1 MNIYSID
8 SDNDGLTDSQEIF
21 FTKTNPLKYDSVAEG
36 ISDANVDNDNDGLNN
51 GREVG
56 LGTNPNSADSDEDGL
71 SDSDEVNIYFTDPC
85 SDDTDGD
92 TLKDGDEIEL
102 NFNPLLVDT
111 DYNGVWDCDERILQT
126 LDVEIDNQERTDVTG
141 VSVEFEGT
149 GYINSTTSIED
160 LYGKDIYVSN
170 TAGLVG
176 VPVEINST
184 SEFDSAVIKFYMDS
198 SYTLEDLNNL
208 LILWYDEE
216 NDRFVEQETTV
227 NGSDMTV
234 STEVNHFSKYMIV
247 DKTEWFEAWRN
258 EIDYSTDS
266 DEVYDTV
273 IAIDCSGSMSTND
286 PNFQYTI
293 RNTLY
298 PGSSYEIITCYRKLA
313 SENYV
318 KAQKNDDQT
327 GIVLFTSYASVACG
341 LTNSEPDLI
350 EAIDGVYSSGGTD
363 FNSAVNT
370 SVNMLIHARTGS
382 EKMILLVSDGESSIS
397 NTTLNAAITNNI
409 KINTVYIGGQNNN
422 ELLRNIATQTGG
434 KYFKAVTADE
444 LIDIYSEIIVD
455 QRIDSTDSDGDGLP
469 DIFEISGMKL
479 SNGTVIYTDPF
490 DSDTDNDGLLDGEEI
505 NAIPTYLLN
514 TIYNA
519 LNVPT
524 QVGAYVFEMSSNP
537 NMMDTDGDG
546 ISDKDDPL
554 KLIYGFN
561 KKMSVSYKSDLFNEI
576 DAQVREDFSWI
587 MEHKNVG
594 YYSTQDCLDILYKY
608 DELITDI
615 SNKYLIPKASI
626 QTILLR
632 ELRCYDVLDDIAD
645 SFVVQQ
651 FAYWYLVDV
660 YRESEWYQQLIMGY
674 PSMPIPYK
682 EDSSV
687 GYGQIFARTA
697 INALNWYNNSTY
709 DYNDW
714 HTREYIWNKLRND
727 NDFNIEMVAL
737 ILIWGANEKGLNNDY
752 WKYTEREIKQ
762 MLSRYNGVNSDA
774 IQYGEETYNCYTI
787 FNKYNTR

>member
-1 MNIYSID
+1 M
-8 SDNDGLTDSQEIF
+8 
-21 FTKTNPLKYDSVAEG
+21 
-36 ISDANVDNDNDGLNN
+36 
-51 GREVG
+51 
-56 LGTNPNSADSDEDGL
+56 
-71 SDSDEVNIYFTDPC
+71 
-85 SDDTDGD
+85 
-92 TLKDGDEIEL
+92 
-102 NFNPLLVDT
+102 
-111 DYNGVWDCDERILQT
+111 
-126 LDVEIDNQERTDVTG
+126 
-141 VSVEFEGT
+141 
-149 GYINSTTSIED
+149 
-160 LYGKDIYVSN
+160 
-170 TAGLVG
+170 
-176 VPVEINST
+176 
-184 SEFDSAVIKFYMDS
+184 
-198 SYTLEDLNNL
+198 
-208 LILWYDEE
+208 
-216 NDRFVEQETTV
+216 
-227 NGSDMTV
+227 
-234 STEVNHFSKYMIV
+234 
-247 DKTEWFEAWRN
+247 
-258 EIDYSTDS
+258 
-266 DEVYDTV
+266 YDTV

-524 QVGAYVFEMSSNP
+524 QVG
-537 NMMDTDGDG
+537 G
-546 ISDKDDPL
+546 IC
-554 KLIYGFN
+554 F
-561 KKMSVSYKSDLFNEI
+561 
-576 DAQVREDFSWI
+576 
-587 MEHKNVG
+587 
-594 YYSTQDCLDILYKY
+594 
-608 DELITDI
+608 
-615 SNKYLIPKASI
+615 
-626 QTILLR
+626 
-632 ELRCYDVLDDIAD
+632 
-645 SFVVQQ
+645 
-651 FAYWYLVDV
+651 
-660 YRESEWYQQLIMGY
+660 
-674 PSMPIPYK
+674 
-682 EDSSV
+682 
-687 GYGQIFARTA
+687 
-697 INALNWYNNSTY
+697 
-709 DYNDW
+709 
-714 HTREYIWNKLRND
+714 
-727 NDFNIEMVAL
+727 
-737 ILIWGANEKGLNNDY
+737 
-752 WKYTEREIKQ
+752 
-762 MLSRYNGVNSDA
+762 
-774 IQYGEETYNCYTI
+774 
-787 FNKYNTR
+787 